1 MICSGTNQ
9 VNEYDL
15 ERKMGRQKDNL
26 SYKITENEIKIQH
39 YESQI
44 QNLDYLIKQGETD
57 IQMNQ
62 FQLKESELKS
72 KAKKLL
78 EYKREKDR
86 TQQTL
91 EKLQAMNE
99 ALKNNKE
106 NLERKIDEQGNVR
119 ELRKGNE
126 IMNQINKE
134 NHTKTIQDN
143 VNNLYLQ
150 KKQEEETKRIL
161 ERGNKQLVSDENLIN
176 EDAYLKQLLGGTAH

>member
-1 MICSGTNQ
+1 MGCSGTNQ

-26 SYKITENEIKIQH
+26 SYKITENEIKIQQ

-91 EKLQAMNE
+91 EKLQAMN
-99 ALKNNKE
+99 LSFKHN
-106 NLERKIDEQGNVR
+106 D
-119 ELRKGNE
+119 
-126 IMNQINKE
+126 
-134 NHTKTIQDN
+134 
-143 VNNLYLQ
+143 
-150 KKQEEETKRIL
+150 
-161 ERGNKQLVSDENLIN
+161 
-176 EDAYLKQLLGGTAH
+176 